1 MTAKRKSLWVAE
13 RLVPGELSVFPYEE
27 GLSRGAKLF
36 DNFHITK
43 AERLSPQNGHF
54 AQFFAHR
61 SCQQRAAAHRRWRGR
76 RQRYERCWKR
86 CAHDPPASQRAS
98 VFVPDA
104 MRHAQELRRVA
115 RTGLGGRSKPAKPA
129 NGIKAGH

>member
-43 AERLSPQNGHF
+43 AQRLSPQNV
-54 AQFFAHR
+54 
-61 SCQQRAAAHRRWRGR
+61 SVRGNHLF
-76 RQRYERCWKR
+76 Q
-86 CAHDPPASQRAS
+86 
-98 VFVPDA
+98 
-104 MRHAQELRRVA
+104 
-115 RTGLGGRSKPAKPA
+115 GR
-129 NGIKAGH
+129 NW